1 MNNIGV
7 FDSGIG
13 GFSILEKLLEVLPDE
28 NYIYYKDSKNCP
40 YGSKSD
46 EELLKITT
54 DIVSYF
60 DKKNVKLVV
69 IACNTATTKCIRKLR
84 ELFPNII
91 FVGTEPAIKVACDR
105 GDKNIL
111 VLATPATISSDSVDK
126 LVKNNQKDD
135 QNIFLQACDGLARA
149 IEDKDDK
156 LINGILSDILN
167 NYKDKNIDSVVLGCT
182 HYSFVKDEISNFLPG
197 AELIDGSLGVARQV
211 KRKLEESNKLS
222 SNGGFVQIKNS

>member
-1 MNNIGV
+1 M
-7 FDSGIG
+7 
-13 GFSILEKLLEVLPDE
+13 
-28 NYIYYKDSKNCP
+28 
-40 YGSKSD
+40 
-46 EELLKITT
+46 
-54 DIVSYF
+54 SYF